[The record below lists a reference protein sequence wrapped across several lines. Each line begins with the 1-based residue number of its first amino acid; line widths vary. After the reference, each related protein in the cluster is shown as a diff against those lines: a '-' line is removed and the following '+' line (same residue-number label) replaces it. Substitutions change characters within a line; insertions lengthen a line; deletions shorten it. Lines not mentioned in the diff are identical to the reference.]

1 VTLTRL
7 GLGPPSQEKNWT
19 PFSVLPLSG
28 QHQHAPI
35 GLPHPL
41 VLEIYCWLVLFLTR
55 KFRLLMTSLSGFDYR
70 IRSSQCHSLWVG
82 SLSKTPNVWQYST
95 AVSEQISIAYVVKW
109 VLHHRPTIFPKCATI
124 WDRWDC
130 MKHAKVSSVATHA
143 TQPQTTKTGHLA
155 SARLSRRTLGT
166 NSDVKL
172 HLRDKHTD
180 IKRQTLET
188 KRLVFLPVSLTL
200 IDGVCLTPI
209 QQWPTNRRR
218 H

>member
-1 VTLTRL
+1 
-7 GLGPPSQEKNWT
+7 
-19 PFSVLPLSG
+19 
-28 QHQHAPI
+28 
-35 GLPHPL
+35 
-41 VLEIYCWLVLFLTR
+41 
-55 KFRLLMTSLSGFDYR
+55 
-70 IRSSQCHSLWVG
+70 
-82 SLSKTPNVWQYST
+82 
-95 AVSEQISIAYVVKW
+95 
-109 VLHHRPTIFPKCATI
+109 
-124 WDRWDC
+124 

-209 QQWPTNRRR
+209 QQ
-218 H
+218 